1 MSEAWNVQR
10 DNLLTAWAASKDK
23 LAAIKEEEM
32 ELRKQV
38 SSMLFPEPKK
48 GTQRYELGGGY
59 KVKLVHKI
67 NYKLGDKDRIDPD
80 NGSKIAIN
88 DQVETV
94 MNEIEK
100 IGNEGK
106 FLVDR
111 LIKTSYELSVSEYE
125 KLENNEIKKLIN
137 SILITSDGAPSLE
150 LEEPK
155 SSDK

>member
-1 MSEAWNVQR
+1 MSEDWNAHR
-10 DNLLTAWAASKDK
+10 DK
-23 LAAIKEEEM
+23 LLSAWIVAKDQLVTIKEQEM

-38 SSMLFPEPKK
+38 QAILFPNPKK
-48 GTQRYELGGGY
+48 GTQRYELGSGY

-80 NGSKIAIN
+80 NGNKISIA

-100 IGNEGK
+100 CGNEGK
-106 FLVDR
+106 FIVER
-111 LIKTSYELSVSEYE
+111 LIKTSYDLSISEYE
-125 KLENNEIKKLIN
+125 KLENNEIKKLVD
-137 SILITSDGAPSLE
+137 SILITSDAAPSLE
-150 LEEPK
+150 LEIP